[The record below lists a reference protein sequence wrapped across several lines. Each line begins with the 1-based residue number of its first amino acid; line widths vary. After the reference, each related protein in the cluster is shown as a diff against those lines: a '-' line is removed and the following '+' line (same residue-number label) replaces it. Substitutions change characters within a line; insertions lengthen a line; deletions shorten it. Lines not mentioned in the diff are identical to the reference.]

1 MLERRVIA
9 RTTCTLIL
17 TATSIF
23 QFAILAVI
31 HSEWTMPVD
40 FLSLF
45 KVLGAASVRYVVV
58 GGVATILHGVDRL
71 TADIDLVLDLTPES
85 AQAAMRTLIDA
96 GYRPGIPIDPMQF
109 AIAEVR
115 ERWIHEK
122 SMQVLNFWDTTAS
135 RPSVDVFVKDV
146 IPFGDLWRDS
156 QEVDYFGQRVRVASI
171 EHLIRMKAIAN
182 RPRDLQDIERT
193 VEKVTQ
199 ITLTP
204 LVSDTPPVASGSF
217 ADAEIL
223 RIWAFQRRT
232 PAQRLNWLAEMMD
245 VAYQSG
251 ALKHPALASKVSE
264 PTPQD

>member
-1 MLERRVIA
+1 MIERRVIA

-17 TATSIF
+17 TATGIF

-182 RPRDLQDIERT
+182 RPRDLQDIERLR
-193 VEKVTQ
+193 Q
-199 ITLTP
+199 I
-204 LVSDTPPVASGSF
+204 VA
-217 ADAEIL
+217 L
-223 RIWAFQRRT
+223 REQW
-232 PAQRLNWLAEMMD
+232 
-245 VAYQSG
+245 
-251 ALKHPALASKVSE
+251 KK
-264 PTPQD
+264 

>member
-1 MLERRVIA
+1 
-9 RTTCTLIL
+9 
-17 TATSIF
+17 
-23 QFAILAVI
+23 
-31 HSEWTMPVD
+31 MPVD

-182 RPRDLQDIERT
+182 RPRDLQDIERLR
-193 VEKVTQ
+193 Q
-199 ITLTP
+199 I
-204 LVSDTPPVASGSF
+204 VA
-217 ADAEIL
+217 L
-223 RIWAFQRRT
+223 REQW
-232 PAQRLNWLAEMMD
+232 
-245 VAYQSG
+245 
-251 ALKHPALASKVSE
+251 KK
-264 PTPQD
+264 

>member
-1 MLERRVIA
+1 
-9 RTTCTLIL
+9 
-17 TATSIF
+17 
-23 QFAILAVI
+23 
-31 HSEWTMPVD
+31 
-40 FLSLF
+40 
-45 KVLGAASVRYVVV
+45 
-58 GGVATILHGVDRL
+58 
-71 TADIDLVLDLTPES
+71 
-85 AQAAMRTLIDA
+85 
-96 GYRPGIPIDPMQF
+96 
-109 AIAEVR
+109 
-115 ERWIHEK
+115 
-122 SMQVLNFWDTTAS
+122 
-135 RPSVDVFVKDV
+135 
-146 IPFGDLWRDS
+146 
-156 QEVDYFGQRVRVASI
+156 
-171 EHLIRMKAIAN
+171 
-182 RPRDLQDIERT
+182 